1 MSFPDPRNDIQLMQ
15 AYRDAAKQV
24 LEDPLILDEHKPEV
38 HPLQFAMMAAQAT
51 AEWIEKH
58 QEGE

>member
-1 MSFPDPRNDIQLMQ
+1 MQ